1 MGHFELLCLRSQK
14 HESGGRIRT
23 CDLRV
28 MSLSSEIGWTTWSPR
43 AVCARSNYVEIG
55 WNLWG
60 LLPHLL
66 PQLRT
71 DEWQDAPLPLLALS
85 ESPYVGCEA
94 RGRRRRLPSTR
105 QLSAAASRAFLI
117 LSRSLACGRPE
128 VSEKS
133 ILLQS
138 RCARTEFSRVL
149 WPPSRFGIGKC
160 SWVGFQSL
168 YLVTDSKCEAPPSS
182 SGQRHLGIPHFT
194 SVM

>member
-1 MGHFELLCLRSQK
+1 MGHRYAAALRCLGERSSNGTPRLNYRGLQPRPV
-14 HESGGRIRT
+14 SRRSRPNAGAA
-23 CDLRV
+23 
-28 MSLSSEIGWTTWSPR
+28 SR
-43 AVCARSNYVEIG
+43 AVLRPCSVAKGALSAR
-55 WNLWG
+55 
-60 LLPHLL
+60 LLLF
-66 PQLRT
+66 
-71 DEWQDAPLPLLALS
+71 ALS

-138 RCARTEFSRVL
+138 RCARTEFSTAL
-149 WPPSRFGIGKC
+149 WPPSRFGVGKC

-168 YLVTDSKCEAPPSS
+168 YLVSDSKCEAPPSS
-182 SGQRHLGIPHFT
+182 SGQRHLGIRHFT